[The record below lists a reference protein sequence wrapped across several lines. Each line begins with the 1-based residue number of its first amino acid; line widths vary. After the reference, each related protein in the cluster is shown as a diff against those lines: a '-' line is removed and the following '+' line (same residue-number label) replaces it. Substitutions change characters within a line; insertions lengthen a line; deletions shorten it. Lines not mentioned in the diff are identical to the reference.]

1 MLSELT
7 IPDHALSDPKAREL
21 ARIWAAHGRQHVSL
35 RVGLW
40 PDPGSWGIML
50 ADLVMHIT
58 NAYVQE
64 GSSDAGV
71 VTSRIL
77 EAFNAEIERP
87 TDKPIGKVEPSVQ

>member
-1 MLSELT
+1 LPNELT
-7 IPDHALSDPKAREL
+7 IPDQALSDPKAREL
-21 ARIWAAHGRQHVSL
+21 IRIWAAHGQQHVTIQT
-35 RVGLW
+35 GLW

-77 EAFNAEIERP
+77 EAFNAEIEWP
-87 TDKPIGKVEPSVQ
+87 TDKPIGKVGPSVQ